1 MVQKANKMEAKIY
14 TLENWISDISRVLE
28 EKLSDIEK
36 KMEGSINNDFDF
48 EKINTVEKKYIC
60 S

>member
-1 MVQKANKMEAKIY
+1 M
-14 TLENWISDISRVLE
+14 SRVLE

-36 KMEGSINNDFDF
+36 KMEGSINNDFDY
-48 EKINTVEKKYIC
+48 EKINTVEKKNIC